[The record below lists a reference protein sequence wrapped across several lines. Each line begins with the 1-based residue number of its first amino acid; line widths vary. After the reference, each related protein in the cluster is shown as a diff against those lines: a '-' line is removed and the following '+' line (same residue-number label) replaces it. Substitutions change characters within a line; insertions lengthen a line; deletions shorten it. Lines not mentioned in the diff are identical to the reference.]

1 MWKLFKTFLSNWT
14 NSFKIKVIETR
25 HFQERLIERFS
36 EEDLHR
42 IKGALK
48 KAYEKAKPGQKLCYT
63 HPYYKVTVVVKK
75 IGLNGLELITC
86 WQKEEDAE
94 CI

>member
-1 MWKLFKTFLSNWT
+1 MWRKFKLFLSNWT
-14 NSFKIKVIETR
+14 KSLKIKVIETS
-25 HFQERLIERFS
+25 HFQERLLQRFS
-36 EEDLHR
+36 EEDLPR
-42 IKGALK
+42 LEGALK
-48 KAYEKAKPGQKLCYT
+48 KAFEKAKAGEKLRYT

-75 IGLNGLELITC
+75 LGLNGLELITC